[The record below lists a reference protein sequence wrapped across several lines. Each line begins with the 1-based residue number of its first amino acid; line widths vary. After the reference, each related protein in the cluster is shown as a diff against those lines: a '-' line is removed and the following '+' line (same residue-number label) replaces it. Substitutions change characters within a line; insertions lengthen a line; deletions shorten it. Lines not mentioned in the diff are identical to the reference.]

1 MFFEFFFNIGLFLKG
16 TDILN
21 TGGSDISGSELWL
34 LVFRVVLECR
44 RREVWLILATPGSDP
59 PKFDNVTLPALI
71 PLLLTNTTLYLLAA
85 GSE

>member
-44 RREVWLILATPGSDP
+44 RREVWLILATP
-59 PKFDNVTLPALI
+59 KKN
-71 PLLLTNTTLYLLAA
+71 LYFRT
-85 GSE
+85 

>member
-44 RREVWLILATPGSDP
+44 RREVEVWLILATPKEIYILGHR
-59 PKFDNVTLPALI
+59 
-71 PLLLTNTTLYLLAA
+71 
-85 GSE
+85 